1 MLTWLVCAG
10 IGSGGTYALG
20 TLTPATLLSPSLAS
34 SNVCPLSLYVA
45 AARALIDQPDL
56 DAEQIGRKAM
66 RIAADICVYTN
77 DNFVVEM
84 LEDSSVT
91 TKTEE

>member
-1 MLTWLVCAG
+1 M
-10 IGSGGTYALG
+10 
-20 TLTPATLLSPSLAS
+20 LTPASCRHLAS
-34 SNVCPLSLYVA
+34 SNGCSLSLPSSAA

-91 TKTEE
+91 KTE